1 MAASLLLSAAA
12 TEGVRRFAPRAGML
26 DLPGPRRSHG
36 VPTPRGGG
44 AGVALVGL
52 AAFAVFAWLGSAGAG
67 WMGAGLLLV
76 AAAGWRDDRR
86 PWAPGWRLAA
96 QLLAGVCLA
105 LALAR
110 AQAAPAVV
118 VLGFVA
124 VPVLVNA
131 WNFIDGIDGLAASQA
146 LLCALGLACGLQ

>member
-67 WMGAGLLLV
+67 WMGAGLL
-76 AAAGWRDDRR
+76 
-86 PWAPGWRLAA
+86 
-96 QLLAGVCLA
+96 
-105 LALAR
+105 
-110 AQAAPAVV
+110 
-118 VLGFVA
+118 
-124 VPVLVNA
+124 
-131 WNFIDGIDGLAASQA
+131 
-146 LLCALGLACGLQ
+146 